1 MFEIN
6 DCRYPKLEDTELLR
20 AAGLVATS
28 MPATQEPIV
37 INGAWSNTETDATFR
52 LLFPGPYQYLDLLS
66 ALDGGNS
73 TDTDTSAKPFHV
85 GVCVRD
91 RAKLILMQVDGITG
105 ADLIRARSASGRSNV
120 LSNIHLGM
128 LPHILPLPH
137 I

>member
-1 MFEIN
+1 MKIN
-6 DCRYPKLEDTELLR
+6 ISFC
-20 AAGLVATS
+20 
-28 MPATQEPIV
+28 
-37 INGAWSNTETDATFR
+37 
-52 LLFPGPYQYLDLLS
+52 LLFTGPYQYLDPLS
-66 ALDGGNS
+66 TCNS
-73 TDTDTSAKPFHV
+73 GDIGDTAAKPFHV